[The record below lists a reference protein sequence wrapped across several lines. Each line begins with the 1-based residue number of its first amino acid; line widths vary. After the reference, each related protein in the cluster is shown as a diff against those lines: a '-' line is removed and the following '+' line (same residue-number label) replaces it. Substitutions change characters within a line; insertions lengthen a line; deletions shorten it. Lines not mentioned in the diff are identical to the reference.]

1 MGKFMLMVGKMRG
14 AGGEEAEGLAAEVVF
29 VGAADAG
36 EEGMVVVRLPR
47 ESGHGQGKGDFHF
60 VGVDI
65 GDTLQVDD
73 IEFLA
78 SNKRAEGACLE
89 GELAGKGNMGTE
101 LQEVGITEFFEVGLH
116 LARKIDAER
125 GAQGGAVGILCRQVQ
140 TGR

>member
-1 MGKFMLMVGKMRG
+1 
-14 AGGEEAEGLAAEVVF
+14 
-29 VGAADAG
+29 
-36 EEGMVVVRLPR
+36 MVVVRLPR
-47 ESGHGQGKGDFHF
+47 ESGHGQGKGNVQF

-78 SNKRAEGACLE
+78 GNKRAEGACLE
-89 GELAGKGNMGTE
+89 GELAGKRNMGTE

-116 LARKIDAER
+116 LARKIDAKR